1 MSKLIV
7 VSGAAGSGKGT
18 VLSELFKMSD
28 KFRYSVSFTTRKP
41 RPGEVDGVN
50 YFFVSREE
58 FDQRVKNGDFV
69 EYVEYCGNCYGTS
82 KSYISLLREQGY
94 DVVLEIET
102 VGALNVMKAMPDCT
116 SIFLAPPTYT
126 VLEERLRGR
135 GTETE
140 ADITKRLARAK
151 EEIQIASEYEYI
163 VLNRDGEI
171 LCAAQAIYGICNDR
185 IPQTDILKNTQKEKE
200 EFIKSFLND

>member
-18 VLSELFKMSD
+18 VLSELFKISD
-28 KFRYSVSFTTRKP
+28 KVRYSVSFTTRKP
-41 RPGEVDGVN
+41 RPGEKDGVN
-50 YFFVSREE
+50 YFFVTREE
-58 FDQRVKNGDFV
+58 FEKRVSCGDFV

-82 KSYISLLREQGY
+82 RSYIQSLMDQGF

-102 VGALNVMKAMPDCT
+102 VGALNVMKAMPDNT

-126 VLEERLRGR
+126 VLERRLRTR

-140 ADITKRLARAK
+140 EDILKRLSRAK
-151 EEIQIASEYEYI
+151 EEIKIAEKYDFI

-171 LCAAQAIYGICNDR
+171 QRAAMKIADICRDTA
-185 IPQTDILKNTQKEKE
+185 QEDDILIKDKIRKE
-200 EFIKSFLND
+200 EFIKSFINV